1 MVVMFCNEHNFS
13 DNRPMGLTNPTRLVE
28 HYFPQSSF
36 DIVNQVHY
44 NLGLLQT
51 LAQNLPTLKGLG
63 NNVLAIQGIQ
73 KYLGDIVA
81 VAQNLNNIVTV
92 HNELPL
98 VQDLAPRL
106 TQFTNEMACVNNKL
120 EFFENNYKDVL
131 ALLDSKVKYL
141 EDLYVQYECGLKSII
156 EEQMAQLTIT
166 GNGYV
171 NRLSQMVE
179 EVAEWKTYIDANIP
193 KVKEFIEGQEAFH
206 IRLVHLEASDAVNI
220 WLGTKSEEDFT
231 KALKAITASEKY
243 GNDETGNRNRLEY
256 RKVSNVFTA
265 LKENSTDVVVNT
277 DPEPCDGGCNV

>member
-1 MVVMFCNEHNFS
+1 MVVMFRNEHNFS
-13 DNRPMGLTNPTRLVE
+13 DNRPMGLTNPTRMVE

-63 NNVLAIQGIQ
+63 NNVLAIEGIQ

-120 EFFENNYKDVL
+120 EFFETNYKDVL

-141 EDLYVQYECGLKSII
+141 EDLYVQYECGLKRII

-171 NRLSQMVE
+171 NQLSQMVE
-179 EVAEWKTYIDANIP
+179 EVAEWKTYIDASIP

-206 IRLVHLEASDAVNI
+206 VRLVHLEASDAVNI

>member
-1 MVVMFCNEHNFS
+1 MFNNRHNFS
-13 DNRPMGLTNPTRLVE
+13 DNRPMGLNNPTRLVE

-51 LAQNLPTLKGLG
+51 LAQHLPTLQGLG
-63 NNVLAIQGIQ
+63 NNMLAIEGIQ
-73 KYLGDIVA
+73 KYLGDIIA

-120 EFFENNYKDVL
+120 EFFETNYKDVL
-131 ALLDSKVKYL
+131 ALLNSKVKYL

-156 EEQMAQLTIT
+156 EEQMAQLTIA

-179 EVAEWKTYIDANIP
+179 EVAEWKIYIDANIP
-193 KVKEFIEGQEAFH
+193 KVKQFIEGQEAFN
-206 IRLVHLEASDAVNI
+206 IRLVHLEASDAVNL
-220 WLGTKSEEDFT
+220 WLVTKSEEDFK
-231 KALKAITASEKY
+231 KALKAIKYSESF
-243 GNDETGNRNRLEY
+243 GNDETGNRIRLEY
-256 RKVSNVFTA
+256 RKETNVFTIM
-265 LKENSTDVVVNT
+265 KDNSTNIVVDT
-277 DPEPCDGGCNV
+277 KPTSCDGGCNV